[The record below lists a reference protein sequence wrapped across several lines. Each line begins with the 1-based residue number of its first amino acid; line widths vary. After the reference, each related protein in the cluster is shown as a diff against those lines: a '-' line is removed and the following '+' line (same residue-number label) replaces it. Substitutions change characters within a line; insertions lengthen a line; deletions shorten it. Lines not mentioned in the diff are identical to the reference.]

1 MTITAP
7 VLILGMHRSGT
18 SCLTGCLEEAGL
30 YLGDVNTEA
39 DFNKKGNREN
49 RDIMEHHDRILAR
62 VGASWDKPPAIDPD
76 WTQDEKNQLSSLL
89 KGYDNIAKWGL
100 KDPRTIFLL
109 GGWRHVTKL
118 MLVGTFRHPYEVASS
133 LVHRSEAWKQPMDME
148 TAYALWA
155 AYNRKMISVHQ
166 AQPFDII
173 RYDISPRLY
182 NLKLISLALKLGL
195 NPVVNNSFR
204 EETLHNHHRDEQNVP
219 EGLKSIWES
228 LNDLAI

>member
-1 MTITAP
+1 
-7 VLILGMHRSGT
+7 
-18 SCLTGCLEEAGL
+18 
-30 YLGDVNTEA
+30 
-39 DFNKKGNREN
+39 
-49 RDIMEHHDRILAR
+49 
-62 VGASWDKPPAIDPD
+62 
-76 WTQDEKNQLSSLL
+76 
-89 KGYDNIAKWGL
+89 
-100 KDPRTIFLL
+100 
-109 GGWRHVTKL
+109 
-118 MLVGTFRHPYEVASS
+118 
-133 LVHRSEAWKQPMDME
+133 
-148 TAYALWA
+148 
-155 AYNRKMISVHQ
+155 MISVHQ